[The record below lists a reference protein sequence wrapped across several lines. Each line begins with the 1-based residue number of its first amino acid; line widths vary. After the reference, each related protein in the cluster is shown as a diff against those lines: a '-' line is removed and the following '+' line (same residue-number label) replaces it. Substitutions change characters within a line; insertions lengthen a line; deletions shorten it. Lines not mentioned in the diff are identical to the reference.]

1 MLWEM
6 QNALVILIDLE
17 YIFSIPIL
25 LVQNVKLECKIYIPI
40 FGWGAPHL
48 QAHVKVH
55 YFKVVLMEIF
65 GLCYINMFGLFK
77 ASCCHC
83 F

>member
-6 QNALVILIDLE
+6 QNALIILIDLE